1 MRRRRRLIAALLL
14 WAVVSAPIA
23 PALGEEEDC
32 ADAWITA
39 KVKSRLMGRSG
50 FGAFKISIDTEGCV
64 VTLDGCV
71 DTAENR
77 QRAVE
82 IARKVK
88 KVRNVRNRLT
98 LCPPEGSKETDR
110 ECPDAMIT
118 AEVKS
123 VILGKEGL
131 TAFKIDVDTEEC
143 VVTLNGCVGTKA
155 QIGEAAAAAR
165 KAKGVRDVVSRL
177 TVCPQK

>member
-1 MRRRRRLIAALLL
+1 MRRERHLIAALLL
-14 WAVVSAPIA
+14 WAAVSAPIA
-23 PALGEEEDC
+23 PAAAEEEDC

-39 KVKSRLMGRSG
+39 KVKTRLMGKSG

-64 VTLDGCV
+64 VSLDGCV
-71 DTAENR
+71 DTEGNR
-77 QRAVE
+77 QRAGE

-88 KVRNVRNRLT
+88 KVRGVRNRLT
-98 LCPPEGSKETDR
+98 LCPPESAQDADG

-131 TAFKIDVDTEEC
+131 TAFKINVDTEEC
-143 VVTLNGCVGTKA
+143 VVTLNGCVGTQA
-155 QIGEAAAAAR
+155 QIREAGAAAR
-165 KAKGVRDVVSRL
+165 KAKGVKDVVSRL
-177 TVCPQK
+177 TICPKS